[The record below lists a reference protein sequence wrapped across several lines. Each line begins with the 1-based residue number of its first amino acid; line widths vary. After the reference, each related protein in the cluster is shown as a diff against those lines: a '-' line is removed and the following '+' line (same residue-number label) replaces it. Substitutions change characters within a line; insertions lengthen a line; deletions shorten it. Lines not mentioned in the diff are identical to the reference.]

1 MEKIDSAKMLAIS
14 ECGHDEH
21 WLRDR
26 IFEDPSILGLGDLQ
40 AVMKEKSQAQGG
52 RLDLLLK
59 NPDDDSMFEVEL
71 QLGPTDE
78 SHIIRTIEYWDKEKR
93 RWPNR
98 SHTAV
103 LVAEEITNR
112 FFNVVHLLGMA
123 VPIIGIQATIVQ
135 IGEVRGLHFTKV
147 IDSYEEPEEEEN
159 PQQAYDEKHWIDN
172 YPGTLECARWC
183 KALLERLYGEV
194 PTKYFEHYISLLVG
208 GNARV
213 WVSKRKDDRAF
224 IEIKHGEANFQDAV
238 DRLNKEG
245 VSFGMRSG
253 KYLTFNVN
261 AHQLKDKTAIHE
273 WLASRLSPEN
283 LRKIGQP
290 REDEDRV
297 AVGR

>member
-1 MEKIDSAKMLAIS
+1 MDKIETAKMLTIR
-14 ECGHDEH
+14 ECGYDEY

-26 IFEDPSILGLGDLQ
+26 IFEDPAILGLGDLQ
-40 AVMKEKSQAQGG
+40 AVMKEKSQSQGG

-59 NPDDDSMFEVEL
+59 NPEDDSMFEVEL
-71 QLGPTDE
+71 QLGATDE
-78 SHIIRTIEYWDKEKR
+78 SHIVRTVEYWDNEKR

-123 VPIIGIQATIVQ
+123 VPMIGIQANIVQ
-135 IGEVRGLHFTKV
+135 VGEVRGLHFTKV
-147 IDSYEEPEEEEN
+147 IDSYEEPEEEEET

-172 YPGTLECARWC
+172 YPGTLECARWY
-183 KALLERLYGEV
+183 KALLEKLYGEV
-194 PTKYFEHYISLLVG
+194 PTKYFEHYISLSVG
-208 GNARV
+208 GTARV
-213 WVSKRKDDRAF
+213 WVTKRKDDRAF
-224 IEIKHGEANFQDAV
+224 VEMKHGEENFQEAV
-238 DRLNKEG
+238 DHLNKEG

-261 AHQLKDKTAIHE
+261 AKQLKDRAAIHE

-283 LRKIGQP
+283 VRKAG
-290 REDEDRV
+290 
-297 AVGR
+297 